1 MHAGFGRSIVIK
13 GHVTAQEDLVV
24 SGRIEGTI
32 AIKDHMLTISDGGD
46 VKASVVA
53 KSVIVI
59 GKVTGD
65 IEALERV
72 ELRDGSTLSG
82 GLMAPRL
89 AMSEGAVFNGT
100 VEMDARGKSR

>member
-32 AIKDHMLTISDGGD
+32 AIKDHVLTVSDGGD
-46 VKASVVA
+46 VQASVVA
-53 KSVIVI
+53 KSVI